1 MMLKRVGLFLCLSLF
16 CLCAQALEFK
26 IITLQHRFAS
36 DIIPTIQSMV
46 GDDGNVSGI
55 DNQLLV
61 RASPERMAMIEQI
74 VATLDSA
81 RKNLRITVSH
91 EDMRQSNS
99 NQAGVS
105 GNARIGNTDIN
116 VGRPSRG
123 YGQDNLEIDIGQ
135 HENTTSQ
142 SGSEFITVSDG
153 GSAFIR
159 VGQSVPFTQQWLV
172 WTQQYAHIQQ
182 ATVYQ
187 DITTGFAVR
196 PRMIGGQVELE
207 VSPRIS
213 SLSSG
218 DVIDFQALSTVVR
231 VTPGQWFDLGGAM
244 QTRDNVS
251 RAILSGQGS
260 SGSQQS
266 RLMIKVDE

>member
-1 MMLKRVGLFLCLSLF
+1 MLKRLSLF
-16 CLCAQALEFK
+16 ICLFLYCLYAQALEFK

-36 DIIPTIQSMV
+36 DIIPTVQPMV

-81 RKNLRITVSH
+81 RKNLRITISH
-91 EDMRQSNS
+91 EDARQNNS

-116 VGRPSRG
+116 LGGRRSH
-123 YGQDNLEIDIGQ
+123 GQDDLDIDLGQ
-135 HENTTSQ
+135 QQNTISQ
-142 SGSEFITVSDG
+142 AGSEFITVSDG
-153 GSAFIR
+153 GNAFIR
-159 VGQSVPFTQQWLV
+159 VGQSVPFTQQWIV
-172 WTQQYAHIQQ
+172 WIQQYAHIQQ
-182 ATVYQ
+182 AVTYQ
-187 DITTGFAVR
+187 DITTGFSVR
-196 PRMIGGQVELE
+196 PRMINNQVELE
-207 VSPRIS
+207 VSPRIF
-213 SLSSG
+213 SLGSG
-218 DVIDFQALSTVVR
+218 DIVDFQALSTVVR
-231 VTPGQWFDLGGAM
+231 VTPGQWFDLGGTM

-251 RAILSGQGS
+251 RAILSGQTN

-266 RLMIKVDE
+266 RLMIRVDE

>member
-1 MMLKRVGLFLCLSLF
+1 MLKKVSIFLCLFLY

-36 DIIPTIQSMV
+36 DIIPTIQPMV

-61 RASPERMAMIEQI
+61 RASPERMGMIEQI
-74 VATLDSA
+74 VATLDRA
-81 RKNLRITVSH
+81 RKNLRITISH
-91 EDMRQSNS
+91 EDIRQTKS
-99 NQAGVS
+99 NQAGVRGS
-105 GNARIGNTDIN
+105 ARIGNADIN
-116 VGRPSRG
+116 LGRPSRG
-123 YGQDNLEIDIGQ
+123 YDQDNLEIDIGQ
-135 HENTTSQ
+135 QQNAISQ
-142 SGSEFITVSDG
+142 TGSEFITVSEG

-172 WTQQYAHIQQ
+172 WAQQYAHVQQ
-182 ATVYQ
+182 ATIYQ

-196 PRMIGGQVELE
+196 PRVINGQVELE
-207 VSPRIS
+207 ISPRIS
-213 SLSSG
+213 SLASG
-218 DVIDFQALSTVVR
+218 DVIDFQSLSTVVR
-231 VTPGQWFDLGGAM
+231 VTPGQWFDLGGTM

-251 RAILSGQGS
+251 RAILSGQES

-266 RLMIKVDE
+266 KLMIRVDE